1 MTPEEVIA
9 AIDEKSREVLKELSM
24 EPSDV
29 LLALM
34 NESAMRGFDLG
45 AKMASSMYEGA
56 LRVKLA
62 SLKK

>member
-9 AIDEKSREVLKELSM
+9 AIDAKSREVLKEM
-24 EPSDV
+24 GVEQSDV

-34 NESAMRGFDLG
+34 NEAGVRGFELG
-45 AKMASSMYEGA
+45 AKISASMYEGA

-62 SLKK
+62 SLKR